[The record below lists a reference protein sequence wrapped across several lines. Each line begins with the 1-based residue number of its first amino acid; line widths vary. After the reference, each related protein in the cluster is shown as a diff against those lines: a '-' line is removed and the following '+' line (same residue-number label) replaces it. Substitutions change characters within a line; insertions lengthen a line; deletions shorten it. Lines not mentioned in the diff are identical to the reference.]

1 MKIKQILNFL
11 FVIIVKLLDMML
23 WNKIYN
29 VIPGLDWIFMTT
41 KAVTAFG
48 SEMSFYS
55 YYKTVSVEYSLKC
68 ICYLLMSF
76 RQRTEIFSGI
86 S

>member
-29 VIPGLDWIFMTT
+29 VIPGLD
-41 KAVTAFG
+41 
-48 SEMSFYS
+48 
-55 YYKTVSVEYSLKC
+55 
-68 ICYLLMSF
+68 
-76 RQRTEIFSGI
+76 
-86 S
+86 